1 MVDYFTYPHQAY
13 LFHPNHGKVGDEVPS
28 HLSVALNSLKL
39 SLSCFYQVTL
49 LFVRLSFLTLE
60 VEAYPVLFHTDP
72 SNPMTSPKITLF
84 IKIIR
89 YYLELFSAND
99 PHSFY
104 EPKVMA
110 KN

>member
-1 MVDYFTYPHQAY
+1 
-13 LFHPNHGKVGDEVPS
+13 LFHPNHGKVGDEVPLY
-28 HLSVALNSLKL
+28 LSIALNSLKL
-39 SLSCFYQVTL
+39 SLSCFYQVAP
-49 LFVRLSFLTLE
+49 LFFRLSFLTLV
-60 VEAYPVLFHTDP
+60 VEAYPVLFHTNP
-72 SNPMTSPKITLF
+72 SNPMISPKISLF